1 MSIDE
6 FIAFASAVLSQESI
20 SSEELKQRI
29 NTLLEEK
36 KIPREKKEA
45 CSYEVTALNMNLVRP
60 LINTKY
66 GIDDEIVEEYLIK
79 KEEYDKRQNKRKELE
94 EKKGILE
101 FDINQV
107 NQEIAELE
115 NELKNEADNEDIKED
130 IKDRVNELNE
140 ELKTM
145 KTELKEVKNE
155 LYYL

>member
-1 MSIDE
+1 M
-6 FIAFASAVLSQESI
+6 
-20 SSEELKQRI
+20 
-29 NTLLEEK
+29 
-36 KIPREKKEA
+36 
-45 CSYEVTALNMNLVRP
+45 
-60 LINTKY
+60 NTKY
-66 GIDDEIVEEYLIK
+66 GLDDEIVEEYLIK